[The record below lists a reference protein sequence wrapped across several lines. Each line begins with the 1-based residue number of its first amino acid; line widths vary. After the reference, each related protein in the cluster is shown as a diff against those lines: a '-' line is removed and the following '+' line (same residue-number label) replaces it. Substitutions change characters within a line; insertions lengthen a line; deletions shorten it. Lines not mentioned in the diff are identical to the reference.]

1 MHHFFHLLQSLMAI
15 ISAMSKLRIDFNDR
29 TRLDDARQFF
39 EMVGQTSEGEMT
51 YEIGQL
57 MKRLWNDRGKI
68 SKKNIFEKF
77 TWNQLFV
84 YNFSRCT
91 EMFCTIER
99 VPIERF
105 CCLLPKWIGSYCL
118 TKLCAYSAS
127 KLFSLVNHLT
137 DVCLQK
143 ITFLQ
148 DVLRTRVKTTGIIET
163 QFTYKGLHF
172 KMFDVGGQ
180 RSERKKWIHCFEG
193 NSCLFTIFVY
203 KFIQL
208 FVYINFQVLLPLFSV
223 WLSVVTIW
231 YLLKTKKWIVWW
243 NRWNFSIRSVTISG
257 SWKRQLFY
265 SSTKRIYSNRKSN
278 TVRLPFA
285 FQNTKV
291 RQKFR
296 QIADLSNFAKNL
308 VKTIA
313 RYIYF
318 TEKWKKEGFILF
330 VCDARKKFV
339 KLIYFI
345 ENWFHENLNTHS
357 VEIADFTLWKLR
369 ISLCGNYRNLLS
381 PKIFRQIN
389 YIFNS
394 FLRCYFDE
402 IFAKNEWE

>member
-1 MHHFFHLLQSLMAI
+1 
-15 ISAMSKLRIDFNDR
+15 
-29 TRLDDARQFF
+29 
-39 EMVGQTSEGEMT
+39 
-51 YEIGQL
+51 
-57 MKRLWNDRGKI
+57 
-68 SKKNIFEKF
+68 
-77 TWNQLFV
+77 
-84 YNFSRCT
+84 
-91 EMFCTIER
+91 MFCTIER

-291 RQKFR
+291 RQK
-296 QIADLSNFAKNL
+296 ISSNCRFQQLCEKSREND
-308 VKTIA
+308 IS
-313 RYIYF
+313 RYIF
-318 TEKWKKEGFILF
+318 TEKGKKEGSILF
-330 VCDARKKFV
+330 VCDARKNSS
-339 KLIYFI
+339 
-345 ENWFHENLNTHS
+345 NWF
-357 VEIADFTLWKLR
+357 
-369 ISLCGNYRNLLS
+369 ISL
-381 PKIFRQIN
+381 KT
-389 YIFNS
+389 
-394 FLRCYFDE
+394 YFT
-402 IFAKNEWE
+402 KH